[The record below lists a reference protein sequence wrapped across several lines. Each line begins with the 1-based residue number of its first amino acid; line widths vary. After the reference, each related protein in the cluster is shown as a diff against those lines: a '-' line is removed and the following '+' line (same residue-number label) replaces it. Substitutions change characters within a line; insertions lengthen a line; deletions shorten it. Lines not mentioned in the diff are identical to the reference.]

1 MPHDTLTRSGMAP
14 PRPRAPR
21 RDAARTRRTIL
32 EAAERLLT
40 ERGGAVPMYEVA
52 RAAGVGQATLYR
64 HFPDRSALVGAV
76 LEDRI
81 EALEKLASTHADDP
95 GCVLELL
102 RAIVGHQ
109 ASSAAI
115 LGVLHET
122 GDHDALRALAA
133 RTRRLIAAPI
143 ATAAAAGR
151 LRPDFDVD
159 DFLLVLCMV
168 DGVLEHGEPDRR
180 ASRAER
186 ALDLVLSGIAR
197 RAADPGLDLSS
208 GRQGMKDRG

>member
-1 MPHDTLTRSGMAP
+1 VCPDTLTRGGVTP
-14 PRPRAPR
+14 PHPRAPR
-21 RDAARTRRTIL
+21 RDASRSRRAIL
-32 EAAERLLT
+32 DAAERLLT

-81 EALEKLASTHADDP
+81 EALEELAARHADDP
-95 GCVLELL
+95 GCALDLL

-122 GDHDALRALAA
+122 GGHEAALLTLAQ
-133 RTRRLIAAPI
+133 RTRRLIAGPI
-143 ATAAAAGR
+143 ATAVAAGR
-151 LRPDFDVD
+151 LRPDFGVD

-168 DGVLEHGEPDRR
+168 DGVLKHGGDDQ
-180 ASRAER
+180 RAER
-186 ALDLVLSGIAR
+186 SARTLDLVLAGVAR
-197 RAADPGLDLSS
+197 
-208 GRQGMKDRG
+208 

>member
-1 MPHDTLTRSGMAP
+1 VPPDTLTRGGTAP
-14 PRPRAPR
+14 PHPRAPR
-21 RDAARTRRTIL
+21 RDASRSRRAIL
-32 EAAERLLT
+32 DAAERLLT

-76 LEDRI
+76 LEGRI
-81 EALEKLASTHADDP
+81 EALEELAATHADDP
-95 GCVLELL
+95 GCALALL

-122 GDHDALRALAA
+122 GGHEAALLAIA
-133 RTRRLIAAPI
+133 QRTRRLIAGPI
-143 ATAAAAGR
+143 ATAVAAGR
-151 LRPDFDVD
+151 LRPDFGVE

-168 DGVLEHGEPDRR
+168 DGVLKHGGDDQ
-180 ASRAER
+180 RAER
-186 ALDLVLSGIAR
+186 SARTLDLVLAGVAR
-197 RAADPGLDLSS
+197 
-208 GRQGMKDRG
+208 